1 MEKNN
6 VLFAAKFFEIFSR
19 GRKVPSRPAV
29 KKRNFIKNVD
39 FINHATRYTTQK
51 TYFEL

>member
-19 GRKVPSRPAV
+19 GRKVPSRTAMEN
-29 KKRNFIKNVD
+29 RNLKKNVD

-51 TYFEL
+51 TYFE